1 MASNL
6 NTAMLGAAITE
17 GAADAPYRTA
27 RLQEAQSRAKM
38 SQMQTQAYEEQAPA
52 RKAQVDAQT
61 AQLQQQL
68 YQTNAQMA
76 KQQTYDA
83 FQRYQQDGDPKHL
96 NQWLTSAKSN
106 PVAANLTA
114 DMTRMDRV
122 TRSPENDKILMAA
135 GIKDLDGFYDHPEV
149 SSSFVMGTTAEGH
162 KTLIDMNRM
171 FAVTGYSQQLT
182 DQAMQKLS
190 TNAALIGQLRQ
201 GANMRGMK
209 ADSELVGQVAASTGM
224 SRAEVFQMLQPNPV
238 AGLDYTPRT
247 QSGGAGGGGSALERI
262 AAQLRRE
269 DKTLSF
275 RDSLSQ
281 ALELAKPGGGRARG
295 SGETQFA
302 NEYMEQ
308 NPDATREEA
317 IGVYRKAGRDSR
329 TSAIKNTEYGEEAKV
344 ELDNA
349 FGGDFLSPDVK
360 LDNLDPQQER
370 VVSTNINRI
379 EQVGG
384 LKLSPE
390 DKKNARAIRK
400 LLPTANRA
408 ATELSDEDTGLLD
421 STMRNV
427 KSYITNNVPGKDGAI
442 AYEALRAVQRNALF
456 GKAVSAADRSD
467 LNKVLGT
474 LGQQTGPVLAYMRQN
489 LELMRDDL
497 SATADMGDPYVAKV
511 RYGATVHQLDNIV
524 NGINDRLDLI
534 NSAGSGSVG
543 GGTESG
549 LKVNVTPQYGQ
560 PQPATQQPASVSG
573 ERPALGDIFGG
584 QQ

>member
-6 NTAMLGAAITE
+6 NTAMLGAALTE
-17 GAADAPYRTA
+17 GAADIPFRTA

-83 FQRYQQDGDPKHL
+83 FQRYQMDGDPKHL
-96 NQWLTSAKSN
+96 NQWLTGAKSN
-106 PVAANLTA
+106 PVASNLTA

-122 TRSPENDKILMAA
+122 TRSPENDKILQAA
-135 GIKDLDGFYDHPEV
+135 GIKDLDGFYDHPEI

-171 FAVTGYSQQLT
+171 YAVTGYSQQLT

-201 GANMRGMK
+201 GGNMRGMK
-209 ADSELVGQVAASTGM
+209 ADSELVGQVAAATGM
-224 SRAEVFQMLQPNPV
+224 QRSEVYQMLQPNPV

-247 QSGGAGGGGSALERI
+247 QGGGAGGGSALERI
-262 AAQLRRE
+262 AAQLRHE

-275 RDSLSQ
+275 RDSLTQ
-281 ALELAKPGGGRARG
+281 ALELAKPGGATRG
-295 SGETQFA
+295 SGETQFV
-302 NEYMEQ
+302 NEYMQQ
-308 NPDATREEA
+308 NPDASREDA
-317 IGVYRKAGRDSR
+317 IGVYRKAGRDER
-329 TSAIKNTEYGEEAKV
+329 TSAIKNTEYGEEAKT

-349 FGGDFLSPDVK
+349 FGGDFLSPEVK

-370 VVSTNINRI
+370 IVSNNINRI

-408 ATELSDEDTGLLD
+408 ATQLSDEDTGLLD

-442 AYEALRAVQRNALF
+442 AYEALRAMQRNALF
-456 GKAVSAADRSD
+456 GKAVSSADRSD

-524 NGINDRLDLI
+524 NGINDRLDLL
-534 NSAGSGSVG
+534 NSAGSSRAG

-549 LKVNVTPQYGQ
+549 LKVNITPQYGQ
-560 PQPATQQPASVSG
+560 PQPALQQPASVSG
-573 ERPALGDIFGG
+573 ERPALQSIFGG